1 MNPSC
6 QDVRDRL
13 LESDSSAS
21 DDASLSAHLATCSEC
36 AEFARRARQIR
47 VSLSQLPRV
56 EAPRELDGLVVAAT
70 QTGFQQERAVA
81 ALSSLARLPAP
92 EELPAKLDRRA
103 LEEPTVRPRAPAVL
117 DRLVDE
123 DLRDASAAMA
133 RRFAGRLDRRRA
145 PPALRERVE
154 ESAFSVLRTETN
166 RRNVVGAAALVLLL
180 ASGGWWLRRH
190 AAPAESADFG
200 FEVRYEAGFGGL
212 DPMARNL
219 LGGLSGGAVDVAPR
233 NERGEPR

>member
-1 MNPSC
+1 MNPIC
-6 QDVRDRL
+6 QDTRDRL
-13 LESDSSAS
+13 LESESSAS
-21 DDASLSAHLATCSEC
+21 DDASLSAHLAACGEC

-47 VSLSQLPRV
+47 AGLSQVSRV
-56 EAPRELDGLVVAAT
+56 AAPRELDGLVVAAT
-70 QTGFQQERAVA
+70 QPGSRQERAVA

-92 EELPAKLDRRA
+92 AELVGRA
-103 LEEPTVRPRAPAVL
+103 LEAPTVRPRAPAVL

-145 PPALRERVE
+145 PPVLLERLQQ
-154 ESAFSVLRTETN
+154 SAFSVLRTDTT
-166 RRNVVGAAALVLLL
+166 RRNVLAAAAVVLLL
-180 ASGGWWLRRH
+180 ASGGWWLSRH
-190 AAPAESADFG
+190 AAPAESPDFG

-212 DPMARNL
+212 HPMARNL

-233 NERGEPR
+233 RERSAPK